1 MLSKRFVGSGNG
13 VEGKSSRRTKSRY
26 STLDRPADLSLISD
40 VVVSSPTFLQISE
53 PQSDDSYSQDLSP
66 EPRDSRR
73 TMEQRSNSDGCSH
86 RSSKH
91 KHDSDD
97 SDDHDCGHKK
107 KSSRKITEKELA
119 KYLAKKVLI
128 CSFFVEF

>member
-1 MLSKRFVGSGNG
+1 MLLKRFAGSGNG
-13 VEGKSSRRTKSRY
+13 VEGESSRRTKSRY

-73 TMEQRSNSDGCSH
+73 TMERRSNSGGCSH

-97 SDDHDCGHKK
+97 SDDDDCGHKK
-107 KSSRKITEKELA
+107 KSSRKITEKELT